1 MIEAKEGKIDV
12 DYFKNM
18 VQNKEATE
26 YESGDSGFGGHSYKV
41 DHLSGWFLNFFAYI
55 GDGDGRYRQF
65 KLNDLGVKDFEMLPS
80 QMLTVPFKI
89 RDINKKEYLMKYNV
103 GFIGCDQ
110 NEKKEVYPV
119 TGWIVSP
126 STKEDRESFI

>member
-26 YESGDSGFGGHSYKV
+26 YESRGSGFGGHSYKV

-55 GDGDGRYRQF
+55 GDGF
-65 KLNDLGVKDFEMLPS
+65 
-80 QMLTVPFKI
+80 
-89 RDINKKEYLMKYNV
+89 
-103 GFIGCDQ
+103 
-110 NEKKEVYPV
+110 
-119 TGWIVSP
+119 
-126 STKEDRESFI
+126 